1 MEVLI
6 PLATEV
12 IGIYSIIVFANVI
25 LSWVV
30 NLSGNMA
37 VRQIYWL
44 TNRLVD
50 PALDPIRR
58 VLRPMTGGLGID
70 ISPLILLIFLQIL
83 RRMLIQTLY

>member
-6 PLATEV
+6 PLFIELL
-12 IGIYSIIVFANVI
+12 GIYSIIVFANVI

-30 NLSGNMA
+30 NLSGNTT

-44 TNRLVD
+44 TNRFVD
-50 PALDPIRR
+50 PVLDPIRR

-70 ISPLILLIFLQIL
+70 ISPLILLIFLRIL
-83 RRMLIQTLY
+83 QSMLGQTF

>member
-6 PLATEV
+6 PLMIEV

-30 NLSGNMA
+30 NLSGNTA

>member
-6 PLATEV
+6 PLVTEA

-30 NLSGNMA
+30 NFSRNMA
-37 VRQIYWL
+37 VKQLYWM
-44 TNRLVD
+44 TNRFVD

-58 VLRPMTGGLGID
+58 VLSPMTGGLGID
-70 ISPLILLIFLQIL
+70 LSPLILIIFLQIL
-83 RRMLIQTLY
+83 QRMLRATF

>member
-6 PLATEV
+6 PLFIELL
-12 IGIYSIIVFANVI
+12 GIYSIIVFANVI

-30 NLSGNMA
+30 NLSGNTT

-44 TNRLVD
+44 TNRFVD

-70 ISPLILLIFLQIL
+70 ISPLILLIFLRIL
-83 RRMLIQTLY
+83 QSMLGQTF

>member
-6 PLATEV
+6 PLFIELL
-12 IGIYSIIVFANVI
+12 GIYSIIVFANVI

-30 NLSGNMA
+30 NLSGNTT

-44 TNRLVD
+44 TNRFVD

-70 ISPLILLIFLQIL
+70 ISPLILLIFLRIL
-83 RRMLIQTLY
+83 QSMLGQAF

>member
-1 MEVLI
+1 MEMLI
-6 PLATEV
+6 PLVTEV

-30 NLSGNMA
+30 NLSGNMT
-37 VRQIYWL
+37 VRQLYWM
-44 TNRLVD
+44 TNRFVD

-70 ISPLILLIFLQIL
+70 ISPLILLIFLRIL
-83 RRMLIQTLY
+83 QSMLRSTF

>member
-6 PLATEV
+6 PLVTEV

-30 NLSGNMA
+30 NLSGNMT
-37 VRQIYWL
+37 VRQLYWM
-44 TNRLVD
+44 TNRHVY

-58 VLRPMTGGLGID
+58 VLRPVTGGLGID
-70 ISPLILLIFLQIL
+70 ISPLILLIFLRIL
-83 RRMLIQTLY
+83 QSMLRATF

>member
-6 PLATEV
+6 PLFIELL
-12 IGIYSIIVFANVI
+12 GIYSIIVFANVI
-25 LSWVV
+25 LSWIV
-30 NLSGNMA
+30 NLSGNTT

-44 TNRLVD
+44 TNRFVD

-70 ISPLILLIFLQIL
+70 ISPLILLIFLRIL
-83 RRMLIQTLY
+83 QSMLRQTF

>member
-6 PLATEV
+6 PLVTEL

-30 NLSGNMA
+30 NLSGNMT
-37 VRQIYWL
+37 VRQLYWL
-44 TNRLVD
+44 TNRFVD

-58 VLRPMTGGLGID
+58 VLSPMTGGLGID
-70 ISPLILLIFLQIL
+70 ISPLILLIFLRIL
-83 RRMLIQTLY
+83 QSMLKATF